1 MAQHKLSVEAPDTL
15 NTFILR
21 LVDTSIYDSNMA
33 VDCPILEITLP
44 GFTHPVQ
51 FTTPDITTGFI
62 KNFTACDLEIQTA
75 NCATQYNDIPDGIY
89 VIKYSV
95 SPNDV
100 VYVEYNH
107 LRITKALVR
116 YQEILCDIDVAACDP
131 TDEIRKKLDSLALI
145 KSYLE
150 AAKAKVETCHEPQ
163 KGMELFSYAKKLL
176 DKFEC
181 KSCH

>member
-1 MAQHKLSVEAPDTL
+1 MAQHKLSLEAPNIM
-15 NTFILR
+15 NTSILR
-21 LVDTSIYDSNMA
+21 LVDISVYNDA
-33 VDCPILEITLP
+33 VEIDCPILEITLP

-51 FTTPDITTGFI
+51 FTTPDINNYFI
-62 KNFTACDLEIQTA
+62 RNFTACDLEIQTA
-75 NCATQYNDIPDGIY
+75 DCGTTFSDLPDGIY

-107 LRITKALVR
+107 LRITKALTC
-116 YQEILCDIDVAACDP
+116 YNAIMCDIDVASCDP
-131 TDEIRKKLDSLALI
+131 TSEIREKLDKLALI

-163 KGMELFSYAKKLL
+163 KGMALLSYANKLL
-176 DKFEC
+176 GKFNC